1 MNSEEIVRLYAD
13 MMYKIAFRYARNQ
26 YDAEDIVSEVFL
38 TYFRRER
45 TFESEEH
52 RKAWLIKVTIN
63 EAKTLLSG
71 RRYDEEIN
79 EEIVGGEDRRT
90 DIDDAIDLKTAI
102 ARLPEHQREV
112 ITLFYL
118 QDFSIVQIAEI
129 LDKNKNTVAVTLAR
143 ARDNLKHFL
152 NAD

>member
-1 MNSEEIVRLYAD
+1 MNSEEIVRFYSD

-38 TYFRRER
+38 TYFRKER

-79 EEIVGGEDRRT
+79 EEIVGGEDRQT
-90 DIDDAIDLKTAI
+90 DTDDAIDLKTAI

-118 QDFSIVQIAEI
+118 QDLSIVQIAEI

-143 ARDNLKHFL
+143 ARENLKAFL
-152 NAD
+152 TAE

>member
-1 MNSEEIVRLYAD
+1 

-38 TYFRRER
+38 TYFRKER

-79 EEIVGGEDRRT
+79 EEIVGGEDRGDDT
-90 DIDDAIDLKTAI
+90 DEAIDLKTAI

-118 QDFSIVQIAEI
+118 QDLSIVQIAEI

-143 ARDNLKHFL
+143 ARENLKAFL
-152 NAD
+152 TV

>member
-118 QDFSIVQIAEI
+118 QDLSIVQIAEI